1 LVSNLIPSHFKR
13 EHEPA
18 DFRSNCQTAASS
30 HHPVSLSAL
39 CGAHSGLASSI
50 EPRILLLIVVILILA
65 LALIVVSVSRVRT
78 ISRTVHIEERIQR
91 IEDMGTLYSVLWK

>member
-1 LVSNLIPSHFKR
+1 L
-13 EHEPA
+13 
-18 DFRSNCQTAASS
+18 
-30 HHPVSLSAL
+30 AL
-39 CGAHSGLASSI
+39 CDPHSGLASSI

-91 IEDMGTLYSVLWK
+91 IEDMGTQNLYLIGVVKMMGCESVNQWCTPSARRSHSCSFV